1 VDFKVHVYER
11 TIKKTLMGTN
21 TNGNGKT
28 RALPSILGLMIIIL
42 VIVALPFFAGIFW
55 MRLVA
60 EFAIMALYALAY
72 NLVLGQTGM
81 FSFGHGGLY
90 GFGAYALAVPVIKGL
105 VSLPFAFIAA
115 PILTAAIAC
124 FIGWFC
130 LRLTLGIY
138 FSILTLAFSQLIW
151 AAIWKFRSITGGDDG
166 ITGLQVPSFL
176 ASPVNQYF
184 FIIAIVIIS
193 AVMIWRV
200 INSPLGFTFK
210 AIRENNPRA
219 AFTGINVNRYKLAA
233 FTLSGLFTGVAGAL
247 YAFVSRGAFVEF
259 ASVQKSFDP
268 VFAAIFGGMYTF
280 AGPIIGAGFML
291 ALHHFIGRFTEYW
304 PMIAGAILIIAAIFL
319 PAGIVGAVQP
329 LIQRLFKGG
338 RRREGLVDRG
348 IMQRQ

>member
-1 VDFKVHVYER
+1 MEASARGHFKVLTV
-11 TIKKTLMGTN
+11 
-21 TNGNGKT
+21 
-28 RALPSILGLMIIIL
+28 PPILGMMVIVL

-90 GFGAYALAVPVIKGL
+90 GFAAYALAVPVIRGL
-105 VSLPFAFIAA
+105 VPLPLAFIAA

-151 AAIWKFRSITGGDDG
+151 AAIWKFRHITGGDDG
-166 ITGLQVPSFL
+166 ITGLQAPSYL

-184 FIIAIVIIS
+184 FIIAVVIIS
-193 AVMIWRV
+193 VVMIWRL

-247 YAFVSRGAFVEF
+247 YAFFSRGAFVEF

-280 AGPIIGAGFML
+280 GGPIIGAGFML
-291 ALHHFIGRFTEYW
+291 ALHHFIARFTEYW
-304 PMIAGAILIIAAIFL
+304 PMIAGTILIFAAVFL
-319 PAGIVGAVQP
+319 PEGVVGAVQS
-329 LIQRLFKGG
+329 LIKRFLKNG
-338 RRREGLVDRG
+338 RQGESIVARGL
-348 IMQRQ
+348 MQRR

>member
-1 VDFKVHVYER
+1 MEAS
-11 TIKKTLMGTN
+11 TIDNDKILTL
-21 TNGNGKT
+21 
-28 RALPSILGLMIIIL
+28 PWILGAMIITL
-42 VIVALPFFAGIFW
+42 VIVALPFFASIFW

-90 GFGAYALAVPVIKGL
+90 GFAAYALAVPVIRDF
-105 VSLPFAFIAA
+105 VSFPMAFIAA
-115 PILTAAIAC
+115 PVLTAAIAC

-151 AAIWKFRSITGGDDG
+151 AAIWKFRHITGGDDG
-166 ITGLQVPSFL
+166 ITGLQAPSYL

-184 FIIAIVIIS
+184 FIIAVVIIAS
-193 AVMIWRV
+193 VLIWRL

-219 AFTGINVNRYKLAA
+219 AFTGINVNRYKLVA

-304 PMIAGAILIIAAIFL
+304 PMIAGIILIIAAVFL
-319 PAGIVGAVQP
+319 PQGVVGAVQS
-329 LIQRLFKGG
+329 LIQRFIKNG
-338 RRREGLVDRG
+338 RWDKNIVIRSLT
-348 IMQRQ
+348 QL